1 MKEKLKELTNNK
13 FFHIIVLVVIVMIL
27 LFIVGIVVLKYNVE
41 GETNMPFHL
50 SKISIISSSEGKDKE
65 STDSKWAF
73 DLYQSNDIYIYIDKN
88 EEYDKTE
95 AIKEIRI
102 ENMNIESANRENV
115 KIYRPDSQ
123 DEKQIFKNED
133 ENIVENLIYEG
144 ALESDLKN
152 LKISNQGGLV
162 AFRCSNNN
170 IVEYKS
176 NDEEI
181 IHTQLLKNAGITE
194 EILKMSLKFD
204 IVIKLEN
211 QKEYKANVSLELPVN
226 GVVEQ
231 GTASKE
237 ITDMSDII
245 FKRVNT

>member
-1 MKEKLKELTNNK
+1 M
-13 FFHIIVLVVIVMIL
+13 
-27 LFIVGIVVLKYNVE
+27 
-41 GETNMPFHL
+41 
-50 SKISIISSSEGKDKE
+50 
-65 STDSKWAF
+65 
-73 DLYQSNDIYIYIDKN
+73 
-88 EEYDKTE
+88 
-95 AIKEIRI
+95 
-102 ENMNIESANRENV
+102 
-115 KIYRPDSQ
+115 
-123 DEKQIFKNED
+123 
-133 ENIVENLIYEG
+133 
-144 ALESDLKN
+144 KN

-194 EILKMSLKFD
+194 ETLKMSLKFD

-237 ITDMSDII
+237 ITDMTDII

>member
-1 MKEKLKELTNNK
+1 MKKY
-13 FFHIIVLVVIVMIL
+13 L
-27 LFIVGIVVLKYNVE
+27 LLLPVFWGCSVYAQQSEINLAFENYKKYYNVE
-41 GETNMPFHL
+41 SVEA
-50 SKISIISSSEGKDKE
+50 SS
-65 STDSKWAF
+65 
-73 DLYQSNDIYIYIDKN
+73 
-88 EEYDKTE
+88 DKTE

-181 IHTQLLKNAGITE
+181 IHTQLLKSAGITE
-194 EILKMSLKFD
+194 ESLKMNLKFD
-204 IVIKLEN
+204 IVIKLED
-211 QKEYKANVSLELPVN
+211 QKEYKANVSIELPVN

-237 ITDMSDII
+237 ITDMTDII